1 MAIRAEPSAPCT
13 GPAFYVSR
21 GAIMNIRSGLR
32 PFRFIAILILYLFG
46 SMSSM
51 AQSLA
56 AIGEAASNKVTESD
70 IVIKKRVDEV
80 NLLFT
85 VVDDKGRFINKL
97 QLQDFNLLDDQR
109 PPERVRAFQQET
121 DLPLRVAL
129 VIDISGS
136 VTQRFKFEQESACN
150 FLKKVLRP
158 ASDKALVIGFN
169 TYPHLEQD
177 LTNDIS
183 ALTAAVHRLKPQGD
197 TALFDAVVF
206 AANKLHQ
213 AAEPGTRTIVVLISD
228 GDNNNG
234 YRYMHEAEE
243 AALRA
248 EAPVYALSTNQLAYH
263 DYNKG
268 EATLELLSRYTG
280 GELLPAH
287 ESRDVVRAFRQV
299 EEALRS
305 QYVLSYK
312 PAEFEPNGKY
322 RKIAVQ
328 VRNRKFNVEC
338 RRGYF
343 APRE

>member
-1 MAIRAEPSAPCT
+1 MVISCMFD
-13 GPAFYVSR
+13 GVL
-21 GAIMNIRSGLR
+21 GL
-32 PFRFIAILILYLFG
+32 
-46 SMSSM
+46 
-51 AQSLA
+51 AQSSA
-56 AIGEAASNKVTESD
+56 ALVEAAANNDPTTSD

-85 VVDDKGRFINKL
+85 VVDTKGRFINKL
-97 QLQDFNLLDDQR
+97 QLGDFNLLDDQR

-129 VIDISGS
+129 LIDISGS
-136 VTQRFKFEQESACN
+136 VTSRFKFEQESASN
-150 FLKKVLRP
+150 FLKKILRP
-158 ASDKALVIGFN
+158 ATDQAFVIGFDDRV
-169 TYPHLEQD
+169 HLEQD
-177 LTNDIS
+177 FTSNVS
-183 ALTAAVHRLKPQGD
+183 ALSAAVHRLKPQGA
-197 TALFDAVVF
+197 TALFDAMVF
-206 AANKLHQ
+206 AANKLRQ
-213 AAEPGTRTIVVLISD
+213 NSEPGTRRVIVLISD
-228 GDNNNG
+228 GVNNNG

-248 EAPVYALSTNQLAYH
+248 EAPIYALSTNQLSNN

-287 ESRDVVRAFRQV
+287 ESREVVHAFRQV

-305 QYVLSYK
+305 QYVVSYK
-312 PAEFEPNGKY
+312 PADFEPNGKY
-322 RKIAVQ
+322 RQIAVQ

-343 APRE
+343 APRD